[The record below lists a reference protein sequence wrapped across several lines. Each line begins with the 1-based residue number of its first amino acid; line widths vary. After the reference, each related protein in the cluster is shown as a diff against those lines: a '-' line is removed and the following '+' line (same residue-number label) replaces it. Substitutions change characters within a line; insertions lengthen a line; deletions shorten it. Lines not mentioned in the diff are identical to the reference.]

1 MFRYENGIFRSD
13 ALLAPDV
20 FHAFSTREGGVSTLP
35 HTAKMNVAPGRGD
48 DDDTVRE
55 NIRILLSLAS
65 GEEQPDAV
73 LSRVVCGHQI
83 HSATVRTVGRENGG
97 EGIFREPP
105 VLADGYVTSEPGVY
119 PLVRIADC
127 VPVLL
132 LARRADGSPVIG
144 AVHAG
149 WRGTAAG
156 IAAEAV
162 RVMRA
167 AGALPES
174 FAAAIGPSIHSCCYE
189 VGEDFYARVTELRDA
204 DFSARYVACRDGRLY
219 ADLQGMNRE
228 LLENA
233 GVDASR
239 IDVSESCTACHPALF
254 HSHRATGGKRGAM
267 GAVIGIRAK

>member
-1 MFRYENGIFRSD
+1 MFRFDSGIFRSD

-35 HTAKMNVAPGRGD
+35 HTAKMNVAPDRGD
-48 DDDTVRE
+48 DGKTVRE

-65 GEEQPDAV
+65 GEEQPDEV

-97 EGIFREPP
+97 EGIFRDPP
-105 VLADGYVTSEPGVY
+105 LLADGYVTTEPGVY
-119 PLVRIADC
+119 PLVRVADC

-167 AGALPES
+167 AGALPDS

-189 VGEDFYARVTELRDA
+189 VGEDFLARVTELRGE
-204 DFSARYVACRDGRLY
+204 DFSVRHITRRGGRLY

-233 GVDASR
+233 GVPASR
-239 IDVSESCTACHPALF
+239 IDVSENCTACRPDLF

-267 GAVIGIRAK
+267 GAVIGIREK

>member
-1 MFRYENGIFRSD
+1 MFRFDSGIFRSD

-48 DDDTVRE
+48 DGKTVRE

-65 GEEQPDAV
+65 GEEQPDEV

-97 EGIFREPP
+97 EGIFRDPP
-105 VLADGYVTSEPGVY
+105 LLADGYVTTEPGVY
-119 PLVRIADC
+119 PLVRVADC

-189 VGEDFYARVTELRDA
+189 VGGDFYARVAELRGE
-204 DFSARYVACRDGRLY
+204 DFSVRHITRSGGRLY

-233 GVDASR
+233 GVPASR
-239 IDVSESCTACHPALF
+239 IDVSENCTACRPDLF

-267 GAVIGIRAK
+267 GAVIGIREK

>member
-1 MFRYENGIFRSD
+1 MFRCENGIFRSD

-48 DDDTVRE
+48 DDATVRE

-65 GEEQPDAV
+65 GEQQPDAV

-97 EGIFREPP
+97 EGIFRDPP
-105 VLADGYVTSEPGVY
+105 VLADGYVTAEPGVY
-119 PLVRIADC
+119 PLVRVADC

-162 RVMRA
+162 RVMRLL
-167 AGALPES
+167 GALPDS
-174 FAAAIGPSIHSCCYE
+174 FAAAIGPSIHPCCYE
-189 VGEDFYARVTELRDA
+189 VGEDFLAEVTRLRGA
-204 DFSARYVACRDGRLY
+204 VFSARHVARRDGRLF

-228 LLENA
+228 ILSSA
-233 GVDASR
+233 GVAGER
-239 IDVSESCTACHPALF
+239 IDVSESCTACRPDLF
-254 HSHRATGGKRGAM
+254 HSHRATGGKRGTM
-267 GAVIGIRAK
+267 GAVIGIREK